1 MSPIRICSWNING
14 LRSIQQ
20 PLKCVLD
27 SLSSDIICLQETK
40 STPDISSEFVLSDN
54 YNAYFSHS
62 LHKPGYSGVAIFC
75 RNPIKPVKTYHSLNE
90 MIIEITSPGSDGCEL
105 TNGWDF
111 LMRELNISHTEA
123 RNLDAE
129 GRILA
134 LQFPAD
140 IFDVVGSDS
149 KRCLPLVVMSIYFP
163 RLNSEDVNRLN
174 FKHNFQHAVK
184 LCTELFLLEN
194 FVVMAGDFN
203 ICHKVIDHCAPDEF
217 EAEKISNPFRQW
229 FDQLLVE
236 QQRDQS
242 LNTEEYSQSRRFVD
256 IFRLLHP
263 NQKNAFTCWS
273 SRTNARQTNYGVRLD
288 YILVDSQLAN
298 LYALP
303 NDEIK
308 ADLMPD
314 ICGSDHCPI
323 YADLPYSYNSN
334 AKLSYS
340 FPPKCSHHWP
350 QCQTKQTQIKNF

>member
-27 SLSSDIICLQETK
+27 SLSADIICLQETK
-40 STPDISSEFVLSDN
+40 STR
-54 YNAYFSHS
+54 
-62 LHKPGYSGVAIFC
+62 VAIFC

-140 IFDVVGSDS
+140 IFDVVG
-149 KRCLPLVVMSIYFP
+149 M
-163 RLNSEDVNRLN
+163 
-174 FKHNFQHAVK
+174 
-184 LCTELFLLEN
+184 
-194 FVVMAGDFN
+194 
-203 ICHKVIDHCAPDEF
+203 IDHCAPDEF

-350 QCQTKQTQIKNF
+350 QCQTKQTQIKKFLVSKISNTKNENIPPILNTSVSCLERSRAKRKTSTLKQAKITSVGKETTFQSSEVE